1 MNQNKASMIQIDDTL
16 ISEEIISEEFV
27 CNISKCKGQC
37 CVSGSAGA
45 PLEKDEIKILE
56 KIYSKISPFLSTK
69 GRIAIKEQGN
79 YVIGADGDLETPL
92 IENKECAYTV
102 FDKNGNAQCGI
113 EKAYNKGAIDWN
125 KPISC
130 HLYPIRVRNYPTFTA
145 VNYHEWSVCDSACSL
160 GAELK
165 VPVYKFVKK
174 ALIRKFGKK
183 WFKKLSLFAEE
194 SKNKKI
200 Q

>member
-1 MNQNKASMIQIDDTL
+1 MFQIDDTL

-45 PLEKDEIKILE
+45 PLEKEETKILE
-56 KIYSKISPFLSTK
+56 KLYSKISPFLSKK
-69 GRIAIKEQGN
+69 GRMAIKEQGN
-79 YVIGADGDLETPL
+79 YVRGFDGDLETPL

-102 FDKNGNAQCGI
+102 FDKSGVAQCGI
-113 EKAYNKGAIDWN
+113 EKAYNQGAIKWN

-130 HLYPIRVRNYPTFTA
+130 HLYPIRVNKYPTFTA

-165 VPVYKFVKK
+165 VPVYKFVKN
-174 ALIRKFGKK
+174 ALVRKFGKK
-183 WFKKLSLFAEE
+183 WFKKLSLFAKDW
-194 SKNKKI
+194 KNKKI

>member
-1 MNQNKASMIQIDDTL
+1 MFQIDDTL

-45 PLEKDEIKILE
+45 PLEKEETKILE
-56 KIYSKISPFLSTK
+56 KLYSKISPFLSKK
-69 GRIAIKEQGN
+69 GRKAIKEQGN
-79 YVIGADGDLETPL
+79 YVRGFDGDLETPL

-102 FDKNGNAQCGI
+102 FDKSGVAQCGI
-113 EKAYNKGAIDWN
+113 EKAYNQGAIKWN

-130 HLYPIRVRNYPTFTA
+130 HLYPIRVNKYPTFTA

-165 VPVYKFVKK
+165 VPVYKFVKN
-174 ALIRKFGKK
+174 ALVRKFGKK
-183 WFKKLSLFAEE
+183 WFKKLSLFAKEWR
-194 SKNKKI
+194 NKKI

>member
-1 MNQNKASMIQIDDTL
+1 MFQIDDTL
-16 ISEEIISEEFV
+16 ISEEIISEEFI

-45 PLEKDEIKILE
+45 PLEKEETKILE
-56 KIYSKISPFLSTK
+56 KLYSKISPFLSKK
-69 GRIAIKEQGN
+69 GRMAIKEQGN
-79 YVIGADGDLETPL
+79 YVRGFDGDLETPL

-102 FDKNGNAQCGI
+102 FDKSGVAQCGI
-113 EKAYNKGAIDWN
+113 EKAYNNGAIKWN

-130 HLYPIRVRNYPTFTA
+130 HLYPIRVNKYPTFTA

-165 VPVYKFVKK
+165 VPVYKFVKN
-174 ALIRKFGKK
+174 ALVRKFGKK
-183 WFKKLSLFAEE
+183 WFKKLSLFAKEWR
-194 SKNKKI
+194 NKKI